1 MQETLAVFAPGAM
14 HRVSDAAVAC
24 LVGAGL
30 VLTAAQGIAQ
40 GTQAE
45 HGPIA
50 IVPLENG
57 KSGTGATV
65 TGALE
70 VSGGKAVIVASG
82 TVRSGTKTTDVLLP
96 HRGTLRICAST
107 AVKLASDASVPA
119 GETPGLM
126 MALDSGAVEASFAT
140 GKNAD
145 IVMTPDFRIVIG
157 GPGAAEVRI
166 RLGEHGDACVEN
178 AGVNAPYVLV
188 SSVFEGGAYRVQ
200 AGQRVMFQHG
210 SLREVVDQEKEPCG
224 CPPDAVQGNEFPLAQ
239 SEGLAPLAGSAP
251 VQSGTTLPAVEPL
264 TYDGAKKPERT
275 QDQPVAN
282 QAAMQPTTAARKP
295 GLLARVGRFFR
306 RVFGAE

>member
-1 MQETLAVFAPGAM
+1 MPLPHNVNSQCSKSCVGF
-14 HRVSDAAVAC
+14 AVAAC
-24 LVGAGL
+24 LLFAVAGGAQ
-30 VLTAAQGIAQ
+30 TQGM
-40 GTQAE
+40 E
-45 HGPIA
+45 NGPIA

-57 KSGTGATV
+57 KNGTGAKV

-70 VSGGKAVIVASG
+70 VSGGRAVIVASG
-82 TVRSGTKTTDVLLP
+82 TVESGAGTTEVLLP
-96 HRGTLRICAST
+96 HRGTLRVCAST
-107 AVKLASDASVPA
+107 TVKLASDASVPV

-126 MALDSGAVEASFAT
+126 MAMDHGAVEASFAT

-157 GPGAAEVRI
+157 GAGAAEVKI
-166 RLGEHGDACVEN
+166 RLGEHGDACVDN
-178 AGVNAPYVLV
+178 AGANAPYVLV

-239 SEGLAPLAGSAP
+239 SEGLVPLAAP
-251 VQSGTTLPAVEPL
+251 VPSAVGKSATTLPLVEPL
-264 TYDGAKKPERT
+264 TYNGTKKDADPAAKPEAAATAIVEAKPAPVAKKPGF
-275 QDQPVAN
+275 
-282 QAAMQPTTAARKP
+282 M
-295 GLLARVGRFFR
+295 ARVGRFFR